1 MIMETLNALAALA
14 TVAGF
19 VVDVA
24 IIAHDWLERRSARK
38 RMEREEAPQRD
49 ASENK

>member
-1 MIMETLNALAALA
+1 MEILNALAALA

-24 IIAHDWLERRSARK
+24 GRVHDWFERRSARK
-38 RMEREEAPQRD
+38 RMEREEAPQE